1 MTTGSN
7 RSKDKKNAISGSIAD
22 GKIGYHD
29 RGSLESGSPIGTF
42 HPTAPLDYTVES
54 TNPYERTDVR
64 MSCSTVAQPAAMI
77 RCSLALLAGLNLM
90 SGPWATDVAALDAA
104 ALERAKQATIG
115 VLEDTQDQRT
125 PDKPGRILVRGTGF
139 HLRDGYIVTARH
151 AAEKNDPTTGSVIPK
166 QIRILTTD
174 LHELPADL
182 VGDSAFMDVV
192 VYRVAEAHRAK
203 VAVGTAF
210 AAGDV
215 QPGQEVFT
223 VGYPMGWGPTM
234 SFGHLGNTST
244 FLQTV
249 DTRLLQADVAA
260 CSGNSGGGL
269 YNERGEVVGIMHA
282 IIQTERDDSTARC
295 SRMAFA
301 IPALLAERIVNAA
314 LEGKPLTFSKMGIQ
328 MAAVRDGTKWRMAV
342 KDVSEPAKSAGIQK
356 HDVIIA
362 VDDTEI
368 DDAAHLKNYLIERTS
383 PGQQV
388 RVKVRRLDAA
398 LTFTVTLGGG

>member
-1 MTTGSN
+1 M
-7 RSKDKKNAISGSIAD
+7 
-22 GKIGYHD
+22 
-29 RGSLESGSPIGTF
+29 
-42 HPTAPLDYTVES
+42 V
-54 TNPYERTDVR
+54 
-64 MSCSTVAQPAAMI
+64 
-77 RCSLALLAGLNLM
+77 LALTPTVLHAEV
-90 SGPWATDVAALDAA
+90 SPAV
-104 ALERAKQATIG
+104 LEQAQWATIG

-125 PDKPGRILVRGTGF
+125 PDKPGKLLVRGTGF
-139 HLRDGYIVTARH
+139 HLRDGYVVTARH
-151 AAEKNDPTTGSVIPK
+151 AAEKHDATTGTVIPK
-166 QIRILTTD
+166 QIRVLTTD
-174 LHELPADL
+174 LHELPAEL

-203 VAVGTAF
+203 LRATASF
-210 AAGDV
+210 AAGDA

-234 SFGHLGNTST
+234 SFGHLGNINT

-269 YNERGEVVGIMHA
+269 FNEKGDVIGIMHA
-282 IIQTERDDSTARC
+282 IIQTERDDSTAYC

-314 LEGKPLTFSKMGIQ
+314 LQGKPLTFSKMGIH
-328 MAAVRDGTKWRMAV
+328 MMPVRDGTKWRMAV

-356 HDVIIA
+356 HDIIIA

-368 DDAAHLKNYLIERTS
+368 DDAKHLKNYLIERTT
-383 PGQQV
+383 PGQKV
-388 RVKVRRLDAA
+388 AVKVRRVDAD